1 MARMRKIRLFPVL
14 KAATAMRSV
23 ASRNLFY
30 LLFVGLIIYDV

>member
-23 ASRNLFY
+23 ASRNRMPSL
-30 LLFVGLIIYDV
+30 VGLILHDA